1 MPLTLSIDL
10 SDQDLETFIGTIE
23 AARKTAGT
31 RSNEEIV
38 EIATQLLQRAQQGNP
53 PEFVRQRLPLLDTL
67 IAMLRDEGWAL
78 SEEDAKQVRGALG
91 YLAAEADIIP
101 DTTPV
106 LGFLDDAIMIE
117 LCARELRHEI
127 EAYDDFCEF
136 REREAER
143 RGLKPETVGR
153 ADWLQGRRE
162 ELQDRM
168 HRRRGRE
175 SGRGFGQGYGS
186 SSGYGSPV
194 SRYSDSGWRP
204 GPFKFR

>member
-1 MPLTLSIDL
+1 MPLTINIDL
-10 SDQDLETFIGTIE
+10 SDKDIE
-23 AARKTAGT
+23 QFTGQIESSRKAAVGK
-31 RSNEEIV
+31 SNDEILKA
-38 EIATQLLQRAQQGNP
+38 ATELLQRAQQGEP
-53 PEFVRQRLPLLDTL
+53 PQFVRERLPLLDSL

-78 SEEDAKQVRGALG
+78 SEEDAVQVRGALV
-91 YLAAEADIIP
+91 YLASPTDMIP
-101 DTTPV
+101 DDVPV

-117 LCARELRHEI
+117 LCARDLRHEI

-136 REREAER
+136 REREADR

-162 ELQDRM
+162 ELQERM
-168 HRRRGRE
+168 HRRRSRDA
-175 SGRGFGQGYGS
+175 GRGFGSGYGS
-186 SSGYGSPV
+186 SSGYGPV